1 MKDKLETIKNSIVS
15 IKKKYYEEGFEI
27 VGIFG
32 SYAKG
37 TASRYS
43 DVDISY
49 TLDLDIFDKK
59 YQGGFSKLLRID
71 KIKIELQ
78 RLLGMKVD
86 LVSLDTKNVSM
97 KQNIE
102 KDILYV

>member
-1 MKDKLETIKNSIVS
+1 MKHKLETIKNSIIS
-15 IKKKYYEEGFEI
+15 IKKKYHEEGFEI

-37 TASRYS
+37 TANHYS
-43 DVDISY
+43 DVDIAY
-49 TLDLDIFDKK
+49 TLNLDIFNKK